1 MPWMARSGKDNG
13 GDRTGSIRVVDG
25 AGQGGEEWA
34 KVGGIEVIIGC
45 MYRTSPGP

>member
-25 AGQGGEEWA
+25 AGQGGEERA
-34 KVGGIEVIIGC
+34 KSGALK
-45 MYRTSPGP
+45 